1 MTRQEA
7 LRSIVIVNSHETEV
21 PMPEASIVGP
31 DDGEAVLR
39 GPVQGR
45 MIEDGSGT
53 AHRLA
58 VAVLTV
64 PPRTD
69 GPPPHWHQKHDE
81 TFYVMAGRARFT
93 VGDTQHEAP
102 AGTFVSV
109 PIGAEHTFANPGD
122 EPAII
127 LNTFT
132 PDLYVDYFRDL
143 SQLASSGEMT
153 PEAILA
159 VRARY
164 ATYPA
169 GTPAPDEP
177 EAN

>member
-1 MTRQEA
+1 M
-7 LRSIVIVNSHETEV
+7 S
-21 PMPEASIVGP
+21 EASIVGP
-31 DDGEAVLR
+31 QCGEVLLP
-39 GPVQGR
+39 GPIEVR
-45 MIEDGSGT
+45 MVEDGSGT
-53 AHRLA
+53 VHRLA

-64 PPRTD
+64 PPHTD
-69 GPPPHWHQKHDE
+69 GPPPHWHQQHDE
-81 TFYVMAGRARFT
+81 TFYVIAGTARFT
-93 VGDTQHEAP
+93 VGDTQREAP

-109 PIGAEHTFANPGD
+109 PIGAEHTFANPGE

-132 PDLYVDYFRDL
+132 PDLYVGYFRDL
-143 SQLASSGEMT
+143 SKLAASGEMA

-159 VRARY
+159 VMARY

-177 EAN
+177 EARSTRNSD

>member
-1 MTRQEA
+1 V
-7 LRSIVIVNSHETEV
+7 S
-21 PMPEASIVGP
+21 EASIVGP
-31 DDGEAVLR
+31 QGGDVVLP
-39 GPVQGR
+39 GPVQVR
-45 MIEDGSGT
+45 MVEDGRGT
-53 AHRLA
+53 DHRLA

-64 PPRTD
+64 PPHTD

-81 TFYVMAGRARFT
+81 AFYVIAGTVRFT
-93 VGDTQHEAP
+93 VGDTQRDAA

-109 PIGAEHTFANPGD
+109 PVGAEHTFSNPGD

-132 PDLYVDYFRDL
+132 PDFYAGYFRDL
-143 SQLASSGEMT
+143 STLAAAGEMT

-159 VRARY
+159 VMVRY

-177 EAN
+177 GTITTPTEGTI

>member
-1 MTRQEA
+1 M
-7 LRSIVIVNSHETEV
+7 S
-21 PMPEASIVGP
+21 EASIVGP
-31 DDGEAVLR
+31 HDGEVILR
-39 GPVQGR
+39 GPVQVR
-45 MIEDGSGT
+45 MVEDGSGT

-64 PPRTD
+64 PPHTD
-69 GPPPHWHQKHDE
+69 GPPRHWHQKHDE
-81 TFYVMAGRARFT
+81 TFYVIAGTARFT
-93 VGDTQHEAP
+93 VGNAQREAP

-109 PIGAEHTFANPGD
+109 PTGAEHTFANPGD

-132 PDLYVDYFRDL
+132 PDLYVGYFRDL
-143 SQLASSGEMT
+143 SKLAAAGEMT

-159 VRARY
+159 AMARY

-169 GTPAPDEP
+169 GTPAPD
-177 EAN
+177 NTD

>member
-1 MTRQEA
+1 MSQ
-7 LRSIVIVNSHETEV
+7 
-21 PMPEASIVGP
+21 ASIVGSQG
-31 DDGEAVLR
+31 GEVVLP
-39 GPVQGR
+39 GPVQVR
-45 MIEDGSGT
+45 MVEDGSGT

-64 PPRTD
+64 PPHTD

-81 TFYVMAGRARFT
+81 TFYVIAGTARCPLAPP
-93 VGDTQHEAP
+93 QREPP

-109 PIGAEHTFANPGD
+109 PIGAEHTFANPG
-122 EPAII
+122 EETAII

-132 PDLYVDYFRDL
+132 PDLYVGYFRDL
-143 SQLASSGEMT
+143 GKLAASGEMT

-159 VRARY
+159 VMANY

-169 GTPAPDEP
+169 GTPAPD
-177 EAN
+177 NTD

>member
-1 MTRQEA
+1 
-7 LRSIVIVNSHETEV
+7 
-21 PMPEASIVGP
+21 MPDASIVGP
-31 DDGEAVLR
+31 QGGEVVLP
-39 GPVQGR
+39 GPVRVR

-58 VAVLTV
+58 VAILTV
-64 PPRTD
+64 PPNTD

-81 TFYVMAGRARFT
+81 TFYVIAGTARFT
-93 VGDTQHEAP
+93 VGATQHDAP

-109 PIGAEHTFANPGD
+109 PIGAEHTFANPGE

-132 PDLYVDYFRDL
+132 PDLYVGYFRDL
-143 SQLASSGEMT
+143 GKLAASGDMN
-153 PEAILA
+153 PEAILS
-159 VRARY
+159 VMARY

-169 GTPAPDEP
+169 GKAAPDSTD
-177 EAN
+177 

>member
-1 MTRQEA
+1 M
-7 LRSIVIVNSHETEV
+7 V
-21 PMPEASIVGP
+21 
-31 DDGEAVLR
+31 
-39 GPVQGR
+39 
-45 MIEDGSGT
+45 EDGGGT

-64 PPRTD
+64 PPHTE
-69 GPPPHWHQKHDE
+69 GPPAHWHQRHDE
-81 TFYVMAGRARFT
+81 TFYVIAGTARFT
-93 VGDTQHEAP
+93 VGDTLRDAS

-132 PDLYVDYFRDL
+132 PDFYVGYFRE
-143 SQLASSGEMT
+143 LAELAASGEMT
-153 PEAILA
+153 PARILA
-159 VRARY
+159 VMAGY

-177 EAN
+177 EAAS

>member
-1 MTRQEA
+1 M
-7 LRSIVIVNSHETEV
+7 S
-21 PMPEASIVGP
+21 EASIVDLQG
-31 DDGEAVLR
+31 GEVVLP
-39 GPVQGR
+39 GPVQVR
-45 MIEDGSGT
+45 MVEDGSGT
-53 AHRLA
+53 EQRLA

-64 PPRTD
+64 PPHTD

-81 TFYVMAGRARFT
+81 TFYVIAGTARFT
-93 VGDTQHEAP
+93 VGSTQREAP

-109 PIGAEHTFANPGD
+109 PIGAEHTFANTGE

-132 PDLYVDYFRDL
+132 PDLYVGYFRDL
-143 SQLASSGEMT
+143 GRLAATGDMT

-159 VRARY
+159 VMARY

-169 GTPAPDEP
+169 GTPGPDEP
-177 EAN
+177 EDGTP

>member
-1 MTRQEA
+1 M
-7 LRSIVIVNSHETEV
+7 V
-21 PMPEASIVGP
+21 
-31 DDGEAVLR
+31 
-39 GPVQGR
+39 
-45 MIEDGSGT
+45 EDGRGT

-81 TFYVMAGRARFT
+81 TFYVIAGTARFT
-93 VGDTQHEAP
+93 VGETTLDAP

-109 PIGAEHTFANPGD
+109 PIGAEHTFANRGE
-122 EPAII
+122 EPAVI

-132 PDLYVDYFRDL
+132 PDLYVGYFRDL
-143 SQLASSGEMT
+143 NKLAMAEGLT

-159 VRARY
+159 VMGRY

-169 GTPAPDEP
+169 GTPAPDAAE
-177 EAN
+177 

>member
-1 MTRQEA
+1 M
-7 LRSIVIVNSHETEV
+7 S
-21 PMPEASIVGP
+21 EASIVDLQG
-31 DDGEAVLR
+31 GEVVLP
-39 GPVQGR
+39 GPVQVR
-45 MIEDGSGT
+45 MVEDGSGT

-64 PPRTD
+64 PPQTQ

-81 TFYVMAGRARFT
+81 TFYVVAGTVRFT
-93 VGDTQHEAP
+93 VGDMEHDAP

-109 PIGAEHTFANPGD
+109 PVGAEHTFANAGA

-132 PDLYVDYFRDL
+132 PDLYVGYFRDL
-143 SQLASSGEMT
+143 SKVAASGEMT

-159 VRARY
+159 VMARY

-169 GTPAPDEP
+169 GAAAPDTTD
-177 EAN
+177 

>member
-1 MTRQEA
+1 M
-7 LRSIVIVNSHETEV
+7 V
-21 PMPEASIVGP
+21 
-31 DDGEAVLR
+31 
-39 GPVQGR
+39 
-45 MIEDGSGT
+45 EDGSGT

-64 PPRTD
+64 PPHTA

-81 TFYVMAGRARFT
+81 TFYVIAGTARFT
-93 VGDTQHEAP
+93 VGDDQREAP

-132 PDLYVDYFRDL
+132 PDLYVGYLRDL
-143 SQLASSGEMT
+143 GRLAASGEST

-159 VRARY
+159 AMAGY

-169 GTPAPDEP
+169 GTPGPDETD
-177 EAN
+177 

>member
-1 MTRQEA
+1 M
-7 LRSIVIVNSHETEV
+7 S
-21 PMPEASIVGP
+21 EASIVGP
-31 DDGEAVLR
+31 QGGEVVLP
-39 GPVQGR
+39 GPVQVR
-45 MIEDGSGT
+45 VLEDGSGT

-81 TFYVMAGRARFT
+81 TFYVIAGTARFT
-93 VGDTQHEAP
+93 VGDTQREAP

-109 PIGAEHTFANPGD
+109 PTGAEHTFANPGD
-122 EPAII
+122 EPAIM

-143 SQLASSGEMT
+143 SKLAASGAMT
-153 PEAILA
+153 PDAILG
-159 VRARY
+159 VMARY

-169 GTPAPDEP
+169 GSPAPETT
-177 EAN
+177 E

>member
-1 MTRQEA
+1 M
-7 LRSIVIVNSHETEV
+7 S
-21 PMPEASIVGP
+21 EASIVGP
-31 DDGEAVLR
+31 HDGEVVLP
-39 GPVQGR
+39 GPVEVR
-45 MIEDGSGT
+45 MIEDGSNT

-64 PPRTD
+64 PPRTE
-69 GPPPHWHQKHDE
+69 GPPPHWHEKHDE
-81 TFYVMAGRARFT
+81 TFYVIAGTAHFT
-93 VGDTQHEAP
+93 VGDSQRKAP

-132 PDLYVDYFRDL
+132 PDLYVGYFRDL
-143 SQLASSGEMT
+143 SRLAAADEMT
-153 PEAILA
+153 SEAILA
-159 VRARY
+159 VMARY

-169 GTPAPDEP
+169 GTPAPDDTD
-177 EAN
+177 